1 MNETS
6 LIQFL
11 TRMVEWALQGF
22 QNIVSAVVNAISGNA
37 SRLFS
42 TLLNFSWKGILAVIL
57 VAGCALNIIIYMQRC
72 KPHWCWFARK
82 RMIVND
88 SLVESKKK
96 KANSTAAPRRKP
108 STYIPDRVSQ
118 TGQKRTDALAP
129 DDDLFGTDSDLMRTG
144 QKKKTTRKAH

>member
-6 LIQFL
+6 VIQFL

-57 VAGCALNIIIYMQRC
+57 VAGCAPDIIIIY
-72 KPHWCWFARK
+72 K
-82 RMIVND
+82 R
-88 SLVESKKK
+88 L
-96 KANSTAAPRRKP
+96 
-108 STYIPDRVSQ
+108 
-118 TGQKRTDALAP
+118 
-129 DDDLFGTDSDLMRTG
+129 
-144 QKKKTTRKAH
+144 